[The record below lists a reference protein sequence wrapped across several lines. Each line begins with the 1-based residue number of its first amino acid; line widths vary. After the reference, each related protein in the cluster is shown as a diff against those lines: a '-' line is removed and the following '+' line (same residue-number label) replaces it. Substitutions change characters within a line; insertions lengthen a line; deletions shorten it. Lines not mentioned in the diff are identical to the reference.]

1 MYTFQRT
8 KQNKTKTNKLLAI
21 GKKRICKVKELVSI
35 MERPHHLRLLHYRDE
50 RVIPGL
56 QHFVNPWAKGDE
68 WCRQRRPHRKAQ
80 VVQPSE
86 NKSPP
91 RGRKRKRKSG
101 GRLISKVLIVHRFKF
116 TTKTKLQ
123 PFPNHDTYA
132 GVFRQ
137 APGRTSFP
145 RPGWRPRR

>member
-1 MYTFQRT
+1 
-8 KQNKTKTNKLLAI
+8 
-21 GKKRICKVKELVSI
+21 

-101 GRLISKVLIVHRFKF
+101 GRLISKVLIVHRFKI

-145 RPGWRPRR
+145 RPGLRPRLCRPVHRRDEDVMVETILSEWWRSPRRVANW

>member
-1 MYTFQRT
+1 
-8 KQNKTKTNKLLAI
+8 
-21 GKKRICKVKELVSI
+21 

-50 RVIPGL
+50 RVIPDSNTSSIRG
-56 QHFVNPWAKGDE
+56 
-68 WCRQRRPHRKAQ
+68 RKAMND
-80 VVQPSE
+80 VVDGDRIE
-86 NKSPP
+86 RRRWCDRLRIISPP
-91 RGRKRKRKSG
+91 RGRKRKRKNG

-145 RPGWRPRR
+145 RPGLRPRLCRPVHRRDEDVMVETILSEWWRSPRRVANW

>member
-1 MYTFQRT
+1 
-8 KQNKTKTNKLLAI
+8 
-21 GKKRICKVKELVSI
+21 

-50 RVIPGL
+50 RVIPDSNTSSIRGRKSMNDV
-56 QHFVNPWAKGDE
+56 VNGDRIE
-68 WCRQRRPHRKAQ
+68 RRRWCSRLRII
-80 VVQPSE
+80 
-86 NKSPP
+86 SPP
-91 RGRKRKRKSG
+91 RGRKRKRKNG

-116 TTKTKLQ
+116 TTKTKPQ

-145 RPGWRPRR
+145 RPGLRPRHCRPVHRWDEDVMVETILSEWWRSPCHVANW